1 MKKLFVCVLLFSLL
15 FPPSLSYAKD
25 NDKEKV
31 NNTCSSFMSGDKEK
45 AIKKYQEDD
54 ASLQESY
61 AIDLVQAIFN
71 SVNIN
76 TLNTLVF
83 GNPYCVWYDDYK
95 GGDLVYGVF
104 TKEQKAKIVDP
115 VFKTFTSSYMFILLL
130 VIMIS
135 GIKMAYQSVEKSKML
150 AANLFS
156 KILLSIVLIV
166 GYSVFVGYI
175 FDINAA
181 IVKDL
186 KGLLES
192 QGLDLKSSYIVAN
205 QDDFNF
211 TDILIIGAE
220 WMLVLF
226 LNFVYIMRTFMITV
240 LMATGGLAIVSIL
253 FDSSKKMF
261 SAWLQDFLGAIFMQ
275 SIHALYFT
283 IVLLFVSTLGGESAV
298 FFKLILLALFLPLS
312 SMVMGWL
319 NLSSSSIASST
330 GMTGINS
337 INTMMNMASKVKR
350 AKSKKIPGKNNGMDL
365 SQIGKTR
372 ISSTGSGLDSSKWI
386 SAKSIMAKS
395 GVVVG
400 ATAGSVLGPAGAQM
414 GGRIGGAVAPALL
427 QTPRNVAGGVKG
439 VVDTVKTAKK
449 EGFNN
454 IGQDINKKR
463 KLYGDLGESLGTMI
477 GAGSIGRSV
486 GNSLSG
492 VSRQR
497 LLNSKENGGFGGV
510 TLDTLAS
517 KYPGANVSFMQTN
530 EGSGFYLNKDGSMV
544 PISPMGAADTN
555 LKNGEARM
563 VDYQFADKT
572 SLQKDNLGNYFGTFN
587 NDNSSPLIR
596 TSEAYINAGENKYI
610 DKRFNAHSIN
620 PSDFYRSGMQNAEQ
634 RNTSDRVADKLSGK
648 RHPGFV

>member
-1 MKKLFVCVLLFSLL
+1 
-15 FPPSLSYAKD
+15 
-25 NDKEKV
+25 
-31 NNTCSSFMSGDKEK
+31 MSGDKEE

-104 TKEQKAKIVDP
+104 TKEQKEKIVDP

-166 GYSVFVGYI
+166 GYSVFAGYI

-186 KGLLES
+186 EGLLES
-192 QGLDLKSSYIVAN
+192 QGMDLKSSYIVAN

-226 LNFVYIMRTFMITV
+226 LNFVYIMRTIMITV

-337 INTMMNMASKVKR
+337 INTMMNMASRAKR
-350 AKSKKIPGKNNGMDL
+350 AKSKKVPGKNNGMDL

-372 ISSTGSGLDSSKWI
+372 ISSTGSGLNSNKWM

-400 ATAGSVLGPAGAQM
+400 ATAGSVLGSAGAQM

-439 VVDTVKTAKK
+439 VVDTVKTAKR

-510 TLDTLAS
+510 NLDTLAS

-530 EGSGFYLNKDGSMV
+530 EGSGFYLNMDGSMV

-563 VDYQFADKT
+563 VDYQFAEKT
-572 SLQKDNLGNYFGTFN
+572 SLQKDNLGNYVGTFT